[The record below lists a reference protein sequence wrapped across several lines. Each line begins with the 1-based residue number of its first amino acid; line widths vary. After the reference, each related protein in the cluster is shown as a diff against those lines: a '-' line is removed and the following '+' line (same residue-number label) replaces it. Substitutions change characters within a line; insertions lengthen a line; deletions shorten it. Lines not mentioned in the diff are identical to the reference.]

1 VETALIFFHG
11 NIQKSA
17 ILLNILRWRTLTVRL
32 YNAETIKK
40 IIISK
45 FVIVIVAILMIFSAY
60 VLLYVPPS
68 GDGFPFLNF
77 IMGNLINS
85 YLINAGIIM
94 AYFLLYRKVRNH
106 YLSLQ
111 L

>member
-1 VETALIFFHG
+1 M
-11 NIQKSA
+11 
-17 ILLNILRWRTLTVRL
+17 RWQTLTVYL

-45 FVIVIVAILMIFSAY
+45 FVIAIFGILMIFSAY
-60 VLLYVPPS
+60 VLLYVPPGS
-68 GDGFPFLNF
+68 GDDFPLLNF

-94 AYFLLYRKVRNH
+94 AYVLLYRKLRNY
-106 YLSLQ
+106 YLSLN